1 MILFS
6 CCPQVIDIEESR
18 TSGVGENSN
27 GESEVK
33 SGQDNADDTL
43 TLEALSASKTGQE
56 STLSVSAIDLAAL
69 GISAI
74 DKTIQQDSSALTM
87 DDVSMFFKTNRDPT

>member
-1 MILFS
+1 M
-6 CCPQVIDIEESR
+6 
-18 TSGVGENSN
+18 
-27 GESEVK
+27 K

-43 TLEALSASKTGQE
+43 TLEALSGNKTAQE

-74 DKTIQQDSSALTM
+74 DKTIQQDSSKFL
-87 DDVSMFFKTNRDPT
+87 S

>member
-1 MILFS
+1 M
-6 CCPQVIDIEESR
+6 
-18 TSGVGENSN
+18 
-27 GESEVK
+27 K

-43 TLEALSASKTGQE
+43 TLEALSSNKTAQE

-74 DKTIQQDSSALTM
+74 DKTIQQDSSKLLSKA
-87 DDVSMFFKTNRDPT
+87 